1 MYNGPQNHILTIKA
15 PTLKGG
21 SSVNRCSDLRV
32 LLYGNLLTATA
43 ARSSALQPRAST
55 DVRWTTAVAQD
66 GGFGQRPSL
75 WWGVLTLCW
84 HFLARC
90 RPWYKGPNRAS
101 KSRDSL
107 AEVELVT

>member
-1 MYNGPQNHILTIKA
+1 MGFWGFLIIIMYNGPQNHTLIIKA

-75 WWGVLTLCW
+75 WWGVLT
-84 HFLARC
+84 
-90 RPWYKGPNRAS
+90 
-101 KSRDSL
+101 
-107 AEVELVT
+107 V